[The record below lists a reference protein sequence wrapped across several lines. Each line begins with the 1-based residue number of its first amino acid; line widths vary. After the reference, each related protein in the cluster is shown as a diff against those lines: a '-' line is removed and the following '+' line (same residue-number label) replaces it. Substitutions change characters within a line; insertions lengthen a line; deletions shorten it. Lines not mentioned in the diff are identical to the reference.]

1 VYDVK
6 ALNFLAEMRMRE
18 NRLDE
23 ACAAQRR
30 AVARQP
36 DQPRQYTLLSNILDK
51 MGRGDEAR
59 AAIAEGAR
67 LKALAQPQVAA
78 N

>member
-1 VYDVK
+1 
-6 ALNFLAEMRMRE
+6 
-18 NRLDE
+18 
-23 ACAAQRR
+23 
-30 AVARQP
+30 VARQP

-51 MGRGDEAR
+51 MGRGDAAR

-67 LKALAQPQVAA
+67 LKALAEPQIAA